1 MFFGFV
7 KFINV
12 SVLIHIF
19 EANLI
24 DFSSLVEQPPSS
36 SSISTT
42 TTSSEVTSLAS
53 FEQEDRANDSA
64 SDYEE
69 NWEADNWG
77 DIQVSNSLSWLKV
90 GVLSSFLCLSLRYR
104 LMIN

>member
-1 MFFGFV
+1 MTIFF
-7 KFINV
+7 
-12 SVLIHIF
+12 
-19 EANLI
+19 
-24 DFSSLVEQPPSS
+24 FSEQPPSS

-77 DIQVSNSLSWLKV
+77 DIQVTNLLVRLKV
-90 GVLSSFLCLSLRYR
+90 WVCLSF
-104 LMIN
+104 